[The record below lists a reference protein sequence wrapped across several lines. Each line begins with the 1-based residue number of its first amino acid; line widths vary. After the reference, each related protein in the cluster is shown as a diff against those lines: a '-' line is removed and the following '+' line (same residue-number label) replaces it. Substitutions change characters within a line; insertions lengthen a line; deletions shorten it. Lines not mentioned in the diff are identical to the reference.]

1 MRGDSSCQ
9 KSNVPGTAIG
19 QNHAGEQENKII
31 KNRGDITGITRNE
44 NTRTRHFLAA
54 AVLSSIS
61 KEIMEIGEA
70 ISQEHLR
77 NITSYLRPTISVKMK
92 TYLHSKRA

>member
-1 MRGDSSCQ
+1 MRGGFSCQ
-9 KSNVPGTAIG
+9 KSNVPGMAIG
-19 QNHAGEQENKII
+19 QDHAGEQEDKMI
-31 KNRGDITGITRNE
+31 KNRGDITGITQNKDS
-44 NTRTRHFLAA
+44 RTRHFLAA

-77 NITSYLRPTISVKMK
+77 NITSYLCPTISVKIK